1 MNESVI
7 SENVN
12 VGVRGNLKGAQY
24 VLQFSYKSC
33 INDMEY
39 DAV

>member
-7 SENVN
+7 SENGK

-33 INDMEY
+33 INDIEY